1 MLHPHLQRQLQQ
13 FHLSRE
19 GCPNDVSQWQHF
31 LLQVSESYQLLA
43 QEDNCDG
50 EILGESLNDR
60 SKELSIGL
68 SRIGEIILSSFHF
81 GVCLLDRHGC
91 LVSLNTEAENL
102 LGWKKEELKNQPLW
116 ERISE
121 KHSLKSH
128 LSDTETTGKETVQ
141 PQFYDAIATGTPY
154 CQLDT
159 RFFNRDGKILDVATF
174 LSPIKQENND
184 TEGFLLIFFNQ
195 SEQKKVNLQLQR
207 SLSLV
212 EAIVESTDMG
222 ILAIDRGGKV
232 CKFNQQ
238 FRNLWGFSEEKFFQN
253 DKENQSQGTIPK
265 VFSLVLQK
273 LKSPQNFLRTVME
286 LSAEPESIS
295 NDIFKLK
302 DGRILEITSHPSK
315 IGMKIIGRV
324 WQFRDITAQKQA
336 EEALREAEIKY
347 RTIFENAIE
356 GIFQSSAEG
365 RYLNV
370 NPALARIYGYNSPSE
385 VLHEITDI
393 QSQIYVD
400 PTRRRDFIE
409 LMEKEGAVSRF
420 ESQVYRRDH
429 SIIWI
434 SENARDVRDIRGNFL
449 YYEGTIEDI
458 TERKKVEAAL
468 QYAVAAAESA
478 NHAKSTFLA
487 NMSHELRTPLNA
499 IIGYSEMLKEEVEDL
514 GYDHFLSDLDK
525 IRSAG
530 KHLLSLIN
538 DILDISKIEAGRMDM
553 YLETFLI
560 HDLIDNVVTTAWPL
574 VEKNNNTL
582 EVESPQDLGK
592 MHTDLI
598 KVKQILLNL
607 LSNASKFTERG
618 TITLALHQEM
628 TDSFAEPRERHRAVP
643 TLNPESLGLADGSH
657 RVLKTPKATR
667 SEGEQI
673 NQTLNDPPFILPH
686 SPFIVFE
693 VRDTGIGM
701 TAEQV
706 QHIFDPF
713 TQADASTTRK
723 YGGTGLGLAISQ
735 HFCRMMGGEI
745 TVESEMGV
753 GTTFRVILPKMIVES
768 LTETSREREEL
779 GEGDLGLSD
788 SPTSGTVLVVD
799 DDPNARDILQRSL
812 TREGLRIATA
822 ATGEEALRRA
832 KELQPDA
839 ITLDILMPGMDGWAV
854 LSRLKND
861 PELAEI
867 PVILLSFVGNKSLG
881 LALGASDCLTKP
893 VDSKHLG
900 ALLHKY
906 CPDQGASNTQEE
918 SYILIVEDDLT
929 TSQMLR
935 RNLEKEG
942 WRVVEAHNGKA
953 ALRPLAQAPPHLIL
967 LDLMM
972 PEMDGFQLLTE
983 LHQRYRAYS
992 IPIIVIT
999 AKDLTPTERLYL
1011 RARVTQ
1017 IIEKGAYSSQH
1028 LLRDVKKLVQ
1038 TTLNTPPSTSSTF

>member
-13 FHLSRE
+13 FHLSTE

-31 LLQVSESYQLLA
+31 LLQVNESYQHLP
-43 QEDNCDG
+43 QEDNHEG
-50 EILGESLNDR
+50 KTLGETRDERIN
-60 SKELSIGL
+60 ELSIEL
-68 SRIGEIILSSFHF
+68 SRIGEIIFRSFHF
-81 GVCLLDRHGC
+81 GVCLLDRQGC
-91 LVSLNTEAENL
+91 LVSINTEAENL
-102 LGWKKEELKNQPLW
+102 LGWKQEELKNQPLW
-116 ERISE
+116 ERIGE
-121 KHSLKSH
+121 KHSLKSY
-128 LSDTETTGKETVQ
+128 LSETETTGKERDK
-141 PQFYDAIATGTPY
+141 PNFYHAIATGTPY

-159 RFFNRDGKILDVATF
+159 RCFSREGKILDVATF
-174 LSPIKQENND
+174 LSPIKEENNE
-184 TEGFLLIFFNQ
+184 TQGFLLIFFNQ
-195 SEQKKVNLQLQR
+195 SEQKQANLQLQR

-212 EAIVESTDMG
+212 EAIVESIDMG

-238 FRNLWGFSEEKFFQN
+238 FRKLWGFSEETLFHN
-253 DKENQSQGTIPK
+253 AEEDNQSQGSIPR

-273 LKSPQNFLRTVME
+273 LKSPQNFLRTVMQ
-286 LSAEPESIS
+286 LSADPESIS

-315 IGMKIIGRV
+315 IGIKIIGRV

-365 RYLNV
+365 HYINV
-370 NPALARIYGYNSPSE
+370 NPALARIYGYDSPSE

-393 QSQIYVD
+393 QAQIYVD
-400 PTRRRDFIE
+400 PTRRREFIE
-409 LMEKEGAVSRF
+409 MMEKEGAVSRF
-420 ESQVYRRDH
+420 ESQVYRRDR

-499 IIGYSEMLKEEVEDL
+499 IIGYSEMLKEEVQDL
-514 GYDHFLSDLDK
+514 GYVQFLSDLDK

-538 DILDISKIEAGRMDM
+538 DILDISKIEAGRMDV

-560 HDLIDNVVTTAWPL
+560 NDLVDNVLTTAWPL

-582 EVESPQDLGK
+582 EVESAPDLGT
-592 MHTDLI
+592 MHTDLT

-618 TITLALHQEM
+618 TITLALHQER
-628 TDSFAEPRERHRAVP
+628 TDRAVP
-643 TLNPESLGLADGSH
+643 TLNPESFGLADGSH
-657 RVLKTPKATR
+657 RVPKTPTATR
-667 SEGEQI
+667 SEDEQV
-673 NQTLNDPPFILPH
+673 NPTLQESSLVFPH
-686 SPFIVFE
+686 SPFIIFE

-701 TAEQV
+701 TPEQV

-745 TVESEMGV
+745 TVESQMGT
-753 GTTFRVILPKMIVES
+753 GTTFRVRLPKELMVES
-768 LTETSREREEL
+768 VIETSTETEEL
-779 GEGDLGLSD
+779 QEGDLDLSD
-788 SPTSGTVLVVD
+788 APTSGTVLVVD
-799 DDPNARDILQRSL
+799 DDPSTRDILQRSL

-832 KELQPDA
+832 RELQPDA
-839 ITLDILMPGMDGWAV
+839 ITLDIMMPGMDGWAV
-854 LSRLKND
+854 LSTLKND

-900 ALLHKY
+900 ALLHQY
-906 CPDQGASNTQEE
+906 CPDQGASKTPQE

-929 TSQMLR
+929 TREILR

-972 PEMDGFQLLTE
+972 PEMDGFQLLSE
-983 LHQRYRAYS
+983 LHKRYRAYS

-1011 RARVTQ
+1011 KAQVTQ
-1017 IIEKGAYSSQH
+1017 IIEKGAYSSQN

>member
-13 FHLSRE
+13 FHLSTE

-31 LLQVSESYQLLA
+31 LLQVNESYQHLP
-43 QEDNCDG
+43 QEDNSEG
-50 EILGESLNDR
+50 KTLGETRDER
-60 SKELSIGL
+60 REELSIGL
-68 SRIGEIILSSFHF
+68 SRIGEILFRSFHF
-81 GVCLLDRHGC
+81 GVCLLDRQGC
-91 LVSLNTEAENL
+91 LLSINIEAENL
-102 LGWKKEELKNQPLW
+102 LGWKQEELKNQPLW
-116 ERISE
+116 ERIGE
-121 KHSLKSH
+121 KHSVKSY
-128 LSDTETTGKETVQ
+128 LSETETTGKEKDK
-141 PQFYDAIATGTPY
+141 PHFDDAITTGIPY

-159 RFFNRDGKILDVATF
+159 RFFSRDGKILDVATF
-174 LSPIKQENND
+174 LSPIKEENNE
-184 TEGFLLIFFNQ
+184 THGFLLIFFDQ
-195 SEQKKVNLQLQR
+195 SEQKQANLQLKR
-207 SLSLV
+207 VLSLV

-238 FRNLWGFSEEKFFQN
+238 FSKLWGFSEETLFHN
-253 DKENQSQGTIPK
+253 THEDNQSQGSIPR

-273 LKSPQNFLRTVME
+273 LKSPQNFLRTVMQ

-302 DGRILEITSHPSK
+302 DDRILEISSHPSK
-315 IGMKIIGRV
+315 IGVKIIGRV

-356 GIFQSSAEG
+356 GIFQSSADG
-365 RYLNV
+365 HYLNV

-393 QSQIYVD
+393 QSQVYVD

-409 LMEKEGAVSRF
+409 LMEKNGAVSRF
-420 ESQVYRRDH
+420 ESQVYRRDR

-499 IIGYSEMLKEEVEDL
+499 IIGYSEMLKEEIQDL
-514 GYDHFLSDLDK
+514 GYEQFLSDLDK

-538 DILDISKIEAGRMDM
+538 DILDISKIEAGRMDV
-553 YLETFLI
+553 YRETFLI
-560 HDLIDNVVTTAWPL
+560 NDLVDNVVTTAWPL
-574 VEKNNNTL
+574 VEKNHNTL
-582 EVESPQDLGK
+582 EVELAPDLGT
-592 MHTDLI
+592 MHTDLT

-607 LSNASKFTERG
+607 LSNASKFTEHG
-618 TITLALHQEM
+618 IITLALHQEM
-628 TDSFAEPRERHRAVP
+628 TDRAVP
-643 TLNPESLGLADGSH
+643 GINPESFGLADGSDP
-657 RVLKTPKATR
+657 VLKMPKATR
-667 SEGEQI
+667 SEGEQV
-673 NQTLNDPPFILPH
+673 NATLKEFSLVLPH
-686 SPFIVFE
+686 SPFIIFE

-701 TAEQV
+701 TREQV

-745 TVESEMGV
+745 TVESETGT
-753 GTTFRVILPKMIVES
+753 GTTFRVRLPKYLIVES
-768 LTETSREREEL
+768 VIETSTETEEL
-779 GEGDLGLSD
+779 QQEDLDLSD
-788 SPTSGTVLVVD
+788 APTSGTVLVVD
-799 DDPNARDILQRSL
+799 DDPSTRDILQRSL

-832 KELQPDA
+832 RELQPDA
-839 ITLDILMPGMDGWAV
+839 ITLDIMMPGMDGWAV
-854 LSRLKND
+854 LSTLKND

-906 CPDQGASNTQEE
+906 CPAQGASNTRAE

-929 TSQMLR
+929 ASEMLR

-942 WRVVEAHNGKA
+942 WTVVEAHNGKA

-972 PEMDGFQLLTE
+972 PEMDGFELLTE
-983 LHQRYRAYS
+983 LHKRYRAYS

-1011 RARVTQ
+1011 KAQVTQ
-1017 IIEKGAYSSQH
+1017 IIEKGAYSSQN